1 MKTFPAVKLDSW
13 QFLEEAPRK
22 KAGETEALKLIFLWV
37 GDTGLLF
44 GKRVHAVV
52 HGIAN
57 LLSL

>member
-22 KAGETEALKLIFLWV
+22 KAGETEVKFLV
-37 GDTGLLF
+37 GNRLF